1 MQVIRKNWKQGFL
14 LMVAASQ
21 WSAHFLLRI
30 YRFNTN
36 LLEEFHTWRLKIKTD
51 LILCEFSKIKWKVLW
66 KSLQILILFRLKWK
80 LYNWALE
87 LLRNYL
93 IAELLMMCYGTRL
106 PQDIKIKA
114 FAFPSTLCEV
124 TWRKNGE
131 ERGQCSAPVCVRTS
145 AICHLVY
152 IESFSILLCNK
163 KGFPKCS

>member
-14 LMVAASQ
+14 LMVTASQ

-30 YRFNTN
+30 YSFNTN
-36 LLEEFHTWRLKIKTD
+36 LLEEFHTWRLKIKAD
-51 LILCEFSKIKWKVLW
+51 LILCEFNKIKWKVLW
-66 KSLQILILFRLKWK
+66 KSLQIVILFRLKWK

-93 IAELLMMCYGTRL
+93 IAELSMMCYGTRL

-124 TWRKNGE
+124 TWRKENGE
-131 ERGQCSAPVCVRTS
+131 ERGAVFCPCLCKDVCNLS
-145 AICHLVY
+145 SGLHWKLFNPPLQQ
-152 IESFSILLCNK
+152 EGFS
-163 KGFPKCS
+163 